1 MQQGIAGIHPGLRY
15 TLSFTLF
22 ATIGSLGSPIF
33 LPRSSHELM
42 ASILKTA
49 TGWRVQLTVK
59 GARDSRMFDTKAQA
73 QEWAVKREA
82 EMRSIDGGMGS
93 KTHTVGDVLDQYQ
106 KTVSPT
112 KRGERW
118 EKLRLELIGKKVVEG
133 KPFRDIRLA
142 DLKPH
147 HIAAWRDARARDTV
161 PGSGAKISGSSV
173 SREMSLL
180 SHALEVARKEWGWLI
195 ADPMKEVRR
204 PPDNPP
210 RDRLISD
217 KEIEKITLALG
228 YQEGLPVALPSQ
240 RVAVAFLLAIE
251 TAMRSGEMLG
261 LTSDTVDF
269 EAQVAHLPLTKN
281 GGARDVPLSM
291 RALELLRMLP
301 KVEEGKPLFALSA
314 ASRDALFRKAK
325 EKAGIAD
332 LTFHDT
338 RHEAITRLAK
348 KLQPL
353 DLARMTGHTNLQE
366 LLTYYNESAR
376 DIARRLG

>member
-1 MQQGIAGIHPGLRY
+1 
-15 TLSFTLF
+15 
-22 ATIGSLGSPIF
+22 
-33 LPRSSHELM
+33 M
-42 ASILKTA
+42 ASFQRTGK
-49 TGWRVQLTVK
+49 GWRVQLDVN
-59 GARDSRMFDTKAQA
+59 GQRESCSFPNKALA
-73 QEWAVKREA
+73 KAWADQRQVEL
-82 EMRSIDGGMGS
+82 RSIQSGQGS
-93 KTHTVGDVLDQYQ
+93 KTHTVGHVLDDYQ
-106 KTVSPT
+106 RKISPT

-118 EKLRLELIGKKVVEG
+118 EKLRLELLGKIEIEG
-133 KPFRDIRLA
+133 RPFRDIRLA
-142 DLKPH
+142 DLRPT
-147 HIAAWRDARARDTV
+147 HIAAWRDARLRGDSARS
-161 PGSGAKISGSSV
+161 GISGASV

-180 SHALEVARKEWGWLI
+180 SHALEVARKEWGWLTH
-195 ADPMKEVRR
+195 DPMKDVRR

-217 KEIEKITLALG
+217 KEIEQITLALG

-261 LTSDTVDF
+261 LTSHTVDLDN
-269 EAQVAHLPLTKN
+269 QVAHLPLTKN
-281 GGARDVPLSM
+281 GGARDVPLST

-301 KVEEGKPLFALSA
+301 KVEEGKPIFALSA

-325 EKAGIAD
+325 EKAGIAG

-376 DIARRLG
+376 SIAKRLG

>member
-1 MQQGIAGIHPGLRY
+1 
-15 TLSFTLF
+15 
-22 ATIGSLGSPIF
+22 
-33 LPRSSHELM
+33 M
-42 ASILKTA
+42 ASIQKVA
-49 TGWRVQLTVK
+49 KGWRAQINVK
-59 GARDSRMFDTKAQA
+59 GRRDDRTFETKAAA
-73 QEWAVKREA
+73 QHWAVQREA
-82 EMRSIDGGMGS
+82 EMRSISGGHGS

-106 KTVSPT
+106 RTVSPT

-118 EKLRLELIGKKVVEG
+118 EKLRLEVIGRKLVEG
-133 KPFRDIRLA
+133 RAFRDIRLA
-142 DLKPH
+142 DLMPK
-147 HIAAWRDARARDTV
+147 HIAAWRDARVREVA
-161 PGSGAKISGSSV
+161 GASV

-195 ADPMKEVRR
+195 TDPMKNVRR
-204 PPDNPP
+204 PPDSPP
-210 RDRLISD
+210 RDRLISE
-217 KEIEKITLALG
+217 KEIERIMVALG
-228 YQEGLPVALPSQ
+228 YQEGMPVALPSQ

-261 LTSDTVDF
+261 LTSHTVDF
-269 EAQVAHLPLTKN
+269 EAQVAHLPMTKN
-281 GGARDVPLSM
+281 GGARDVPLST

-301 KVEEGKPLFALSA
+301 KVEEGKPIFALSA

-325 EKAGIAD
+325 EKAGIAG

-376 DIARRLG
+376 NIAKRLG